1 MLALAIVFLLCVG
14 TVWAQPQL
22 EHLHF
27 DRGSG
32 PLGAAE
38 YRIGMNAFTAAQ
50 LGYFLTSIERFLA
63 LADDLPDGD
72 RVTLRQNGEAGYIAL
87 TAYETEAAP
96 RYVLTLAAEEPT
108 GITSRSGL
116 KALWVLLAEQLE
128 PVAAGG
134 DMSFANP

>member
-22 EHLHF
+22 EHLYF
-27 DRGSG
+27 ERGPG
-32 PLGAAE
+32 PVGTAE
-38 YRIGMNAFTAAQ
+38 YHMGVNAFTAAQ
-50 LGYFLTSIERFLA
+50 LGYFLASIERFLDV
-63 LADDLPDGD
+63 ADELSEGD
-72 RVTLRQNGEAGYIAL
+72 RVTLRQEGERGYIAL
-87 TAYETEAAP
+87 TAYETDAAP

-116 KALWVLLAEQLE
+116 QALWVILAEQLE

-134 DMSFANP
+134 DLSFANP